1 MKLKNIKYLFIII
14 IVYMSC
20 KPKKSILITGFAH
33 KNDHISI
40 LDENNKIIYNLI
52 VNTDF
57 NDFSNLY
64 VLYEETKIYK
74 KNKDFNL
81 RIILDSSNI
90 KLIDTIVIIN
100 KENKEPFILFADP
113 KDVGFKR
120 KIFIDDDSK
129 YIKY

>member
-1 MKLKNIKYLFIII
+1 MKLKSMKYLLIII
-14 IVYMSC
+14 ITFMSC
-20 KPKKSILITGFAH
+20 KPKESILITGFAH
-33 KNDHISI
+33 KNDNISI
-40 LDENNKIIYNLI
+40 LDEKNRIVYNLI

-57 NDFSNLY
+57 NSFSNLY

-81 RIILDSSNI
+81 RITLDSNNI
-90 KLIDTIVIIN
+90 RLIDTIVIIN
-100 KENKEPFILFADP
+100 KENIKPFILFADP

-129 YIKY
+129 YIK